1 MKSVSITKIEHL
13 PDITFG
19 HSDATIRACYFIL
32 TRLALT
38 KTGAIFAK
46 WSKDDDFVAW
56 KFSENTAFIFDI
68 PDRAA
73 EILRVPNPS
82 VFRSMLARIGSASV
96 GEVYLG
102 AGIFDITFEDK
113 TQLDNRFAII
123 FSNEKQTGYWIKL
136 QVLTR
141 IVPQRDREPKGDGWS
156 LA

>member
-1 MKSVSITKIEHL
+1 MKSVSITKIEQL

-113 TQLDNRFAII
+113 NQLDHRFAII
-123 FSNEKQTGYWIKL
+123 FSNERQTGYWIKL

-141 IVPQRDREPKGDGWS
+141 IVPRQAEGDGWS